1 MQQFHILYMSVHIS
15 VLEDGEKDSIG
26 LEDLDVIQTD
36 LETLLAAAGKRLKL
50 LGSELQILVSWQEK
64 KDKKGGKVVNI
75 YYLPS

>member
-1 MQQFHILYMSVHIS
+1 MSVHIS